1 MSRSIMN
8 KMLGVS
14 IFGLL
19 AMNVAAAQTIAIMNG
34 KVHTAAGAVI
44 ENGDVIIQDG
54 RITQIGA
61 DLSAPAGS
69 VVIDASGK
77 VVTPGIFSPYS
88 SIGLVEVSAVA
99 DSNDSTPHEGFALGA
114 ALDALD
120 AYNPSSSLIA
130 INRTGGIT
138 RALSAPGIGDTLF
151 GGRAAVID
159 MSGKVNS
166 VTKANAAQVA
176 VLGIGA
182 AERNG
187 GTRMGGWAV
196 MREFLDEAQSY
207 HANPN
212 DYVQRPHDGRFAV
225 SDLKALGSVLEGE
238 QPLMVRVDGANDIR
252 NLIKLK
258 DNYGLKVIIVGGA
271 EAWLVADELSAA
283 NIPVIVDALY
293 NLPRQFEHLGATLK
307 NAARLNAAGV
317 KISFFNPPGRGAHNL
332 RYLTQMAGN
341 AVSEGLPYDAAI
353 KALTIYPA
361 EMFGL
366 ESTLGSLQ
374 PNKIADVV
382 IWDGDPLEVT
392 VRPEVVFING
402 QRQDLSNRQTA
413 LRDRYRDLSRGDLPI
428 AYRGGN

>member
-1 MSRSIMN
+1 
-8 KMLGVS
+8 
-14 IFGLL
+14 
-19 AMNVAAAQTIAIMNG
+19 
-34 KVHTAAGAVI
+34 
-44 ENGDVIIQDG
+44 
-54 RITQIGA
+54 
-61 DLSAPAGS
+61 
-69 VVIDASGK
+69 
-77 VVTPGIFSPYS
+77 
-88 SIGLVEVSAVA
+88 
-99 DSNDSTPHEGFALGA
+99 
-114 ALDALD
+114 
-120 AYNPSSSLIA
+120 
-130 INRTGGIT
+130 
-138 RALSAPGIGDTLF
+138 
-151 GGRAAVID
+151 
-159 MSGKVNS
+159 
-166 VTKANAAQVA
+166 
-176 VLGIGA
+176 
-182 AERNG
+182 
-187 GTRMGGWAV
+187 

-225 SDLKALGSVLEGE
+225 SDLKALGPVLEGE

-392 VRPEVVFING
+392 VRPEAVFING